1 MDYIPQTLT
10 LVNAMD
16 SVTQTLT
23 KQMDLNSQVRQL
35 KNGIEMGTQ

>member
-23 KQMDLNSQVRQL
+23 KQMDLNPQVRQL